1 VGRALDNQDASE
13 QKKFNTVS
21 KIFFGSLLL
30 HFLMLTFFSFQ
41 HTQKSWIR
49 LAGIPVTSNS
59 EAHTLKWLLFYFK
72 ACLPYTKSK
81 WLSYPVIQGL
91 STRYSWPLYCIQ
103 NLNQGSKL
111 NHKPRTLIQ
120 IGPKSCTYILVQIRT
135 KNLSNRASLTSTFNG
150 ISSLTSLKTQDH
162 KTIILIGH
170 KPSSDKTENVNL
182 HNPLNHIIN
191 ICLSIK
197 ASVFKK

>member
-1 VGRALDNQDASE
+1 MPNIPSSIASLRGWWAGSSTTKMPANKTI
-13 QKKFNTVS
+13 QHSKFLWLS
-21 KIFFGSLLL
+21 AFKI
-30 HFLMLTFFSFQ
+30 FLMLTFFSFQ

-59 EAHTLKWLLFYFK
+59 ESHILKWLLFYFK

-120 IGPKSCTYILVQIRT
+120 IE
-135 KNLSNRASLTSTFNG
+135 
-150 ISSLTSLKTQDH
+150 
-162 KTIILIGH
+162 
-170 KPSSDKTENVNL
+170 PSSVHTFSFKPDKRTYQTE
-182 HNPLNHIIN
+182 PLWHQHSMVS
-191 ICLSIK
+191 LP
-197 ASVFKK
+197 

>member
-1 VGRALDNQDASE
+1 MPNIPSSIASLRGWWAGSSTTKMPANKTI
-13 QKKFNTVS
+13 QHSKFLWLS
-21 KIFFGSLLL
+21 AFKI
-30 HFLMLTFFSFQ
+30 FLMLTFFSFQ

-59 EAHTLKWLLFYFK
+59 ESHILKWLLFYFK

-81 WLSYPVIQGL
+81 WLA
-91 STRYSWPLYCIQ
+91 TPLLKASLLYTK
-103 NLNQGSKL
+103 SKSRL
-111 NHKPRTLIQ
+111 KTQSQTKKSHSNWT
-120 IGPKSCTYILVQIRT
+120 KSCTYILVQIRT

-170 KPSSDKTENVNL
+170 KPSTDKT
-182 HNPLNHIIN
+182 
-191 ICLSIK
+191 
-197 ASVFKK
+197 